1 MSPPPSSPEYE
12 ESSGSGSPPSSTP
25 KQTSQII
32 ISLDGADVS
41 TPTKVADLA
50 NALYD
55 ELKSNLT
62 PEQQE
67 ASVFKVVKKIET
79 AITMTVPNELTGG
92 PFGTT
97 HWMVGPLKVSLSVE
111 DGVAVLSFSPA
122 SRRRLLEAS
131 RGRKLTTDST
141 GDFAT
146 EVAVPMYTSS
156 EANSDSDIS
165 SQLAVADTIAAS
177 LTAPTGPGG
186 FMETLATAIADTG
199 AAGVVVTGVAPP
211 TTEVEALLEV
221 VSEAGSTDAAA
232 AATALDGVTVAD
244 LSAAL
249 VSAGITGVSI
259 ETEVASTNE
268 PPSMPPPTPP
278 PSPSPPSCS
287 GENPTFYDAGSYQCD
302 AWESYDCATAVEQY
316 SYTNAQTAALIAACP
331 ICCAG
336 STPVTVDDNNT
347 DDDKKTDE
355 EDKDDDGGAPIG
367 AIIGGVIGGI
377 VLIGLIGFGA
387 YFIMSKKGAASQ
399 NDYNQGATQH
409 V

>member
-12 ESSGSGSPPSSTP
+12 ESSGSGSPPPSTP
-25 KQTSQII
+25 PQQTSQII

-177 LTAPTGPGG
+177 LSAPAVAGG
-186 FMETLATAIADTG
+186 FMETLATAIADT
-199 AAGVVVTGVAPP
+199 VA
-211 TTEVEALLEV
+211 
-221 VSEAGSTDAAA
+221 
-232 AATALDGVTVAD
+232 VA
-244 LSAAL
+244 
-249 VSAGITGVSI
+249 V
-259 ETEVASTNE
+259 
-268 PPSMPPPTPP
+268 
-278 PSPSPPSCS
+278 
-287 GENPTFYDAGSYQCD
+287 
-302 AWESYDCATAVEQY
+302 ATAVLVGARA
-316 SYTNAQTAALIAACP
+316 AQRKQCP
-331 ICCAG
+331 R
-336 STPVTVDDNNT
+336 
-347 DDDKKTDE
+347 
-355 EDKDDDGGAPIG
+355 
-367 AIIGGVIGGI
+367 
-377 VLIGLIGFGA
+377 GL
-387 YFIMSKKGAASQ
+387 
-399 NDYNQGATQH
+399 D
-409 V
+409 